1 MKRLIMAFL
10 GLLVAT
16 CAVAEQSAWLLAARL
31 DMVALRLNT
40 KSIQVVALNTLLIQ
54 AQRSM
59 ALALAFWAVTNNS
72 LPRNLACVIMRC

>member
-16 CAVAEQSAWLLAARL
+16 CAVAEQSAWFVGGTLGYGSVTL
-31 DMVALRLNT
+31 
-40 KSIQVVALNTLLIQ
+40 KYKEYSSVALNTLLIQ